1 MFSRSS
7 MNKIISVSGF
17 ISSGKDS
24 VAEYLISEHGFKRVS
39 FAGSLK
45 DAVAAIFS
53 WDRAMLDGLT
63 KESREWREQVDTW
76 WAKRL
81 KIKHL
86 TPRWVLQQWGTEV
99 CRVHFHNDI
108 WVAAVEN
115 KLRSGSDNIVITDA
129 RFKNELDSIKSV
141 SGTTI
146 RVHRGAEP
154 VWYAAAA
161 DYNRGPD
168 CNVNWATG
176 KSILDR
182 WHVHASEYSSV
193 GLKYDFHLDNNDTLP
208 VLYQQVDTIISQLS
222 DRRGAK

>member
-1 MFSRSS
+1 
-7 MNKIISVSGF
+7 MNKIISISGF

-53 WDRAMLDGLT
+53 WDRALLDGLT
-63 KESREWREQVDTW
+63 KESREWREQIDPW
-76 WAKRL
+76 WAARL

-86 TPRWVLQQWGTEV
+86 SPRWVLQQWGTEV

-115 KLRSGSDNIVITDA
+115 KLRSGSDNIVITDS
-129 RFKNELDSIKSV
+129 RFNNELTSIKNV
-141 SGTTI
+141 NGTTI
-146 RVHRGAEP
+146 RVHRGPEP
-154 VWYAAAA
+154 IWYTAAA

-168 CNVNWATG
+168 CNVNWATS
-176 KSILDR
+176 KAVLDKN
-182 WHVHASEYSSV
+182 HVHASEYSSV
-193 GLKYDFHLDNNDTLP
+193 GLNYDYHLDNNYTLP
-208 VLYQQVDTIISQLS
+208 ILYKQVDIIISQLS
-222 DRRGAK
+222 DRRAAK

>member
-1 MFSRSS
+1 

-17 ISSGKDS
+17 IGSGKDS
-24 VAEYLISEHGFKRVS
+24 VADYLIIEHGFKRVS

-63 KESREWREQVDTW
+63 PESREWRDQVDPW

-81 KIKHL
+81 KIKTL

-99 CRVHFHNDI
+99 CRLHFHMDI

-115 KLRSGSDNIVITDA
+115 KLRTCSDDIVITDS
-129 RFKNELDSIKSV
+129 RFRNELKSIKNIN
-141 SGTTI
+141 GTTI
-146 RVHRGAEP
+146 RVHRGPEP
-154 VWYAAAA
+154 EWYKAAA

-168 CNVNWATG
+168 GNVNWAVG
-176 KSILDR
+176 KAVLDR
-182 WHVHASEYSSV
+182 NHVHASEYSSV
-193 GLKYDFHLDNNDTLP
+193 GLRYDYHLNNDDTLEA
-208 VLYQQVDTIISQLS
+208 LYGKVDTILSQLS
-222 DRRGAK
+222 DRPVSK